1 MQSTGAPG
9 IPGWD
14 PLQPTFRWYCRPC
27 RAAAGNGAG
36 PASRATAKATMTAR
50 NLWTGAA
57 LPPVDDAVLSVGP
70 LQGHDSV
77 LVLLT
82 LATEDTSTWPALDP

>member
-1 MQSTGAPG
+1 MRTSAV
-9 IPGWD
+9 
-14 PLQPTFRWYCRPC
+14 
-27 RAAAGNGAG
+27 GNGAG
-36 PASRATAKATMTAR
+36 PARRATAVPTMTAR

-82 LATEDTSTWPALDP
+82 LATEDTSIWPALDP